1 MSKIN
6 QIKVADACKD
16 EGLMAVSGE
25 QTGAASMAINMKFGS
40 QKTWKQIHHKML
52 SMLLLKI

>member
-40 QKTWKQIHHKML
+40 QKT
-52 SMLLLKI
+52 